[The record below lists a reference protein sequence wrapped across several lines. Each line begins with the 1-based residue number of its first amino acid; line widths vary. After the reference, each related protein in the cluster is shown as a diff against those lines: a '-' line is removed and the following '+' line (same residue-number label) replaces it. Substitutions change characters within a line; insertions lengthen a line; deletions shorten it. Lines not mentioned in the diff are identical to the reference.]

1 MKAIKTKQEIKKE
14 EFDRYMDKEY
24 GQEAIK
30 KDILKQI
37 YQNKKNKKDPYDGM
51 STSSIM
57 VAEIIKDKAKSQL
70 AAMKKPSIAKQVVN
84 YSPNKIDVEEILDK
98 FEDGFESKKKIKIA
112 MSETPEEEAEM
123 LLGGEA
129 LEFLKWLKE
138 HPNQTYNDWLKDKS
152 ASVKEDKK
160 QDMNVIDLV
169 PFLPTFEEEIK
180 KLEEEEKN
188 KEESREDFMRRRV
201 REIQLAET
209 EKSGIANL
217 LGLKNRI

>member
-1 MKAIKTKQEIKKE
+1 MKINEYNEMMSYLLRPATKSPQK
-14 EFDRYMDKEY
+14 
-24 GQEAIK
+24 GSS
-30 KDILKQI
+30 
-37 YQNKKNKKDPYDGM
+37 KNKK
-51 STSSIM
+51 I
-57 VAEIIKDKAKSQL
+57 L
-70 AAMKKPSIAKQVVN
+70 N
-84 YSPNKIDVEEILDK
+84 NKNT
-98 FEDGFESKKKIKIA
+98 KIA

-201 REIQLAET
+201 REIQLAEAD
-209 EKSGIANL
+209 KFGIARL
-217 LGLKNRI
+217 LN

>member
-1 MKAIKTKQEIKKE
+1 MKINEYNEMMSYLLRPATKSPQK
-14 EFDRYMDKEY
+14 
-24 GQEAIK
+24 GSP
-30 KDILKQI
+30 
-37 YQNKKNKKDPYDGM
+37 KNKK
-51 STSSIM
+51 I
-57 VAEIIKDKAKSQL
+57 L
-70 AAMKKPSIAKQVVN
+70 N
-84 YSPNKIDVEEILDK
+84 NKNT
-98 FEDGFESKKKIKIA
+98 KIA

-201 REIQLAET
+201 REIQLAEAD
-209 EKSGIANL
+209 KFGIARL
-217 LGLKNRI
+217 LN

>member
-1 MKAIKTKQEIKKE
+1 MMKYLTRPKDTDPKKLLE
-14 EFDRYMDKEY
+14 KMSAKELVR
-24 GQEAIK
+24 
-30 KDILKQI
+30 D
-37 YQNKKNKKDPYDGM
+37 NKKVEKNM
-51 STSSIM
+51 I
-57 VAEIIKDKAKSQL
+57 Q
-70 AAMKKPSIAKQVVN
+70 QVVKN
-84 YSPNKIDVEEILDK
+84 SPVKIDIEEILDK
-98 FEDGFESKKKIKIA
+98 YEDGFESKKNTKVA
-112 MSETPEEEAEM
+112 MSETPKEEAEM

-180 KLEEEEKN
+180 KLEEEEES